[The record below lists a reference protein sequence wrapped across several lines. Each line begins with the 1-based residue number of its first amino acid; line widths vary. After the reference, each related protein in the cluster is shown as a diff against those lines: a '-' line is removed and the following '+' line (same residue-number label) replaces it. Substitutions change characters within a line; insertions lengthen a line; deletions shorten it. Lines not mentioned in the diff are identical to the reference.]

1 MKIKALNYQTN
12 SSQEKVLIPERGV
25 LNKCLVGRHPSCDL
39 VLNAPEI
46 SRVHGA
52 IIYYDG
58 HYYFTDLASSDGSR
72 INNKPAEVN
81 ICYRLQPDDIIRI
94 GDFLLVIS
102 EMEEVLQKVNTSPQ
116 QQSGDLMVRCV
127 QVIEETAEAK
137 TFRFVAESLQFS
149 YQPGQFITLKLE
161 INGKPVKRSYSISST
176 PSRPHSLEITVKRV
190 LAPQDAVDVPP
201 GLVSNWLHQNIKVGS
216 QVKISEPMGD
226 FTCGFSPPPKLLFIS
241 AGSGITPMMSM
252 SRWLLDTGSN
262 SDMVFIHSA
271 RTANDVIF
279 RQELELMASRHPNFK
294 LAVNLTGQQVKQ
306 HRLAN
311 SGRLNK
317 SMLLAI
323 APDFAER
330 SVYVCGSEA
339 FMQGVQTMLK
349 ELNFPMQNYH
359 EESFG
364 VSKKPQK
371 LADSPTKPPITPP
384 TSTAEVLVFTKSG
397 KEVTYDSFDTIL
409 ETAEKKGIK
418 LPHMCKMGAC
428 QRCKLPLLEGN
439 VHYDEDPGCD
449 NGYVLTCIAQPKGR
463 VAIEA

>member
-12 SSQEKVLIPERGV
+12 SSQEKILIPEKGV

-72 INNKPAEVN
+72 INNKSAEVN

-94 GDFLLVIS
+94 GSFLLVVS
-102 EMEEVLQKVNTSPQ
+102 EMEELPVNPAKQ
-116 QQSGDLMVRCV
+116 QIGDLMVRCV
-127 QVIEETAEAK
+127 QVIEETPEAK
-137 TFRFVAESLQFS
+137 TFRFVAESVEFS

-161 INGKPVKRSYSISST
+161 INGKQVLRSYSISST

-190 LAPQDAVDVPP
+190 LAPKDTADVPP
-201 GLVSNWLHQNIKVGS
+201 GLVSNWLHDNIKVGS

-226 FTCGFSPPPKLLFIS
+226 FTCGLIPPKKLLLIS

-252 SRWLLDTGSN
+252 SRWLLDTGYD
-262 SDMVFIHSA
+262 SDLVFIHSA

-306 HRLAN
+306 NRLAN
-311 SGRLNK
+311 NVRLNK
-317 SMLLAI
+317 SMLQAI

-330 SVYVCGSEA
+330 IVYVCGSEA

-364 VSKKPQK
+364 VAKKPPK
-371 LADSPTKPPITPP
+371 VADSPMKAQVTSP
-384 TSTAEVLVFTKSG
+384 TSTAEVLVFAKSG
-397 KEVTYDSFDTIL
+397 KEVTYDSPDTIL

-428 QRCKLPLLEGN
+428 HRCKLPLLEGN

-449 NGYVLTCIAQPKGR
+449 HGYVLTCIAQPVGR

>member
-1 MKIKALNYQTN
+1 MKIKTLNHQNN
-12 SSQEKVLIPERGV
+12 SSQEKILTPETGV

-72 INNKPAEVN
+72 INNKSAEVN
-81 ICYRLQPDDIIRI
+81 ICYRLQPDDIICI

-102 EMEEVLQKVNTSPQ
+102 EMEEPQKVNNPQ
-116 QQSGDLMVRCV
+116 MQTGDLMVRCV
-127 QVIEETAEAK
+127 QVIEETPEAK
-137 TFRFVAESLQFS
+137 TFRFVADSVPFS
-149 YQPGQFITLKLE
+149 YLPGQFITLKLE
-161 INGKPVKRSYSISST
+161 INGKPIKRSYSISST

-190 LAPQDAVDVPP
+190 LAPQDTADAPP
-201 GLVSNWLHQNIKVGS
+201 GLVSNWLHDNIKVGS
-216 QVKISEPMGD
+216 QVKVSEPMGD
-226 FTCGFSPPPKLLFIS
+226 FTCGLIPPKKLLFIS

-252 SRWLLDTGSN
+252 SRWLLDTGSD

-294 LAVNLTGQQVKQ
+294 LAVNLTGQQAKQ
-306 HRLAN
+306 NRLAN
-311 SGRLNK
+311 NVRLNK
-317 SMLLAI
+317 SMLQAI

-330 SVYVCGSEA
+330 TVYVCGSES

-371 LADSPTKPPITPP
+371 LPDSPTVPVAPSS

-397 KEVTYDSFDTIL
+397 KEVTYDSLDTIL

-428 QRCKLPLLEGN
+428 QRCKLPLLEGK

-449 NGYVLTCIAQPKGR
+449 NGYVLTCIAQPMGR